1 MLYRKPPLR
10 AFGENE
16 KEKQKGGWT
25 AVKLAQLVRQIVWM
39 FLRKKIFRKSLRNS
53 ARNAVKRYQAIWD
66 APAVS
71 VLTLAAVRGGSSIR
85 ILQTQTP
92 LPFTRSDAG
101 TVGSSFKPMATKKES
116 IAAEPAT
123 YNTVFQN
130 ERNLENATIYEMGD
144 SPGLRSETR
153 FL

>member
-16 KEKQKGGWT
+16 KGKQKGGWT

-39 FLRKKIFRKSLRNS
+39 FLRKRIFRKSLRNS

-66 APAVS
+66 VPAVS
-71 VLTLAAVRGGSSIR
+71 VQTPAAVRGGNNIR
-85 ILQTQTP
+85 ILQTKNP
-92 LPFTRSDAG
+92 LPFTRSDAN

-116 IAAEPAT
+116 IAAEPTT

-144 SPGLRSETR
+144 ASGLRSETG